1 MRKSTSIHSLECGRT
16 LCRLEIDTTAD
27 DVGGRQ
33 TKIRLAKMAIPI
45 GELALRMSAP
55 PMPPKVVAYI
65 ARENTRLSS
74 MFGVEGTQ
82 EQRDVPN
89 MFGVEGLPPRP
100 SE

>member
-1 MRKSTSIHSLECGRT
+1 
-16 LCRLEIDTTAD
+16 
-27 DVGGRQ
+27 
-33 TKIRLAKMAIPI
+33 MAIPI